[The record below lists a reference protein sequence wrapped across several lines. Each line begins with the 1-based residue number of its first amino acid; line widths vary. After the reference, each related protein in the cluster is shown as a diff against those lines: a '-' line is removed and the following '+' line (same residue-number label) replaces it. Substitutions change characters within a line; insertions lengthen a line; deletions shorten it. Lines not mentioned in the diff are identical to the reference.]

1 MRRSRRGGKSETTRR
16 NDAEGSQV
24 SSALLLALALVFAVV
39 ALAGCGGHDQHQHD
53 APRTHRDAGR
63 RHGKLV
69 KAGVLTVGSDTAFPP
84 FESMNGSTAEGFD
97 VDLANAIAK
106 EMGLTVNFTSQK
118 FDTLIPQLKAGGTFD
133 VIMSG
138 MTITPERQKE
148 ITFSTPYI
156 DSNQSIAVVKG
167 KFPKVD
173 GNNAAAIN
181 TEFTGK
187 IIGVQSGTTGEAW
200 AKENL
205 KGAKQITPFD
215 DTLSAFSALNAGKVD
230 AVVNDLPVSA
240 YLVKTSYKGDELI
253 AEIPTGEQYGIGIA
267 QTNPDLQD
275 GHRRRLAKI
284 KAVGRVQHDLPEVVR
299 RRATGQ

>member
-1 MRRSRRGGKSETTRR
+1 MQNARKFVG
-16 NDAEGSQV
+16 
-24 SSALLLALALVFAVV
+24 LLLAVALVFAIV
-39 ALAGCGGHDQHQHD
+39 ALTGCSGQTSSST
-53 APRTHRDAGR
+53 APTPAPTTPAP
-63 RHGKLV
+63 KLV

-84 FESMNGSTAEGFD
+84 FESMNGATAEGFD

-106 EMGLTVNFTSQK
+106 EMGLTLNFTSQK

-138 MTITPERQKE
+138 MTITPDRQKE

-173 GNNAAAIN
+173 GNNTAAIN

-200 AKENL
+200 SKENL
-205 KGAKQITPFD
+205 KGAKQIVPFD

-240 YLVKTSYKGDELI
+240 YLVKTSYTSDELV

-267 QTNPDLQD
+267 TTNAELKTAIDAA
-275 GHRRRLAKI
+275 LAKMKSSGEYKTI
-284 KAVGRVQHDLPEVVR
+284 YMKWFGVAP
-299 RRATGQ
+299 TGQ

>member
-1 MRRSRRGGKSETTRR
+1 MQNARKFVG
-16 NDAEGSQV
+16 
-24 SSALLLALALVFAVV
+24 LLLAVALVFAVV
-39 ALAGCGGHDQHQHD
+39 ALTGCSGTSTTT
-53 APRTHRDAGR
+53 APTTTTEPAKPAL
-63 RHGKLV
+63 KLV
-69 KAGVLTVGSDTAFPP
+69 KDGVLTVGSDTAFPP
-84 FESMNGSTAEGFD
+84 FESMNGATAEGFD

-106 EMGLTVNFTSQK
+106 ELGLTLNFTSQK

-138 MTITPERQKE
+138 MTITPDRQKE
-148 ITFSTPYI
+148 ISFSTPYI

-187 IIGVQSGTTGEAW
+187 IIGVQSGTTGETW
-200 AKENL
+200 AKENI

-240 YLVKTSYKGDELI
+240 YLVKSSYTGDELVS
-253 AEIPTGEQYGIGIA
+253 EIPTGEQYGIGIA
-267 QTNPDLQD
+267 TENADLKAAID
-275 GHRRRLAKI
+275 AALAKMKTSGEYKTI
-284 KAVGRVQHDLPEVVR
+284 YMKWFGVAP
-299 RRATGQ
+299 TGM

>member
-1 MRRSRRGGKSETTRR
+1 MQNARRFVG
-16 NDAEGSQV
+16 
-24 SSALLLALALVFAVV
+24 LLLTVALVV
-39 ALAGCGGHDQHQHD
+39 AMMALTGCGGQASTTPSTSTAASTTT
-53 APRTHRDAGR
+53 APAP
-63 RHGKLV
+63 KVV
-69 KAGVLTVGSDTAFPP
+69 KVGVLTVGSDTAFPP

-106 EMGLTVNFTSQK
+106 EMGMTVDFTSQK

-167 KFPKVD
+167 KFPKAD
-173 GNNAAAIN
+173 GNDPAAIN
-181 TEFTGK
+181 KEFTGK

-215 DTLSAFSALNAGKVD
+215 DTLSAFAALNAGKVD

-240 YLVKTSYKGDELI
+240 YLIKTSYTGDEII

-267 QTNPDLQD
+267 TSATDLQT
-275 GHRRRLAKI
+275 GINNAIAKLKSNGEYNKI
-284 KAVGRVQHDLPEVVR
+284 YEKWFGVAAPTQ
-299 RRATGQ
+299 

>member
-1 MRRSRRGGKSETTRR
+1 MRKASKFTW
-16 NDAEGSQV
+16 
-24 SSALLLALALVFAVV
+24 LLLAVALVVAVV
-39 ALAGCGGHDQHQHD
+39 ALAGCSSGTSTTSTSSSSSA
-53 APRTHRDAGR
+53 APAVYS
-63 RHGKLV
+63 GKLV
-69 KAGVLTVGSDTAFPP
+69 KAGVLTIGSDTSFPP

-118 FDTLIPQLKAGGTFD
+118 FDTLIPQLQAGGTFD
-133 VIMSG
+133 AIMSG
-138 MTITPERQKE
+138 MTITPERQKQ
-148 ITFSTPYI
+148 ITFSKPYI
-156 DSNQSIAVVKG
+156 DSNQSITVVKG

-200 AKENL
+200 AKENI
-205 KGAKQITPFD
+205 KGAKAITPFD

-240 YLVKTSYKGDELI
+240 YLVNTSYKTDELI
-253 AEIPTGEQYGIGIA
+253 AEIPTGEQYGIGMA
-267 QTNPDLQD
+267 QSDTQLIDAVNAALD
-275 GHRRRLAKI
+275 KI
-284 KAVGRVQHDLPEVVR
+284 KANGTYDQIY
-299 RRATGQ
+299 AKWFGQAPSASSSTTTTP